1 MRRRYA
7 GMLGALSRAA
17 AKSGP
22 MRPGLEHFLKVTRS
36 FWPGLFQ
43 CYDHPD
49 LPRTNNDLEQTFG
62 GYRHHERRVTGRKAA
77 SASTVLRGS
86 VRLPAAMATRYRTV
100 QGPELAP
107 ADLLAWRS
115 LRRQL
120 DERRHAR
127 TLGRRFRRKP
137 EPYLRS
143 LERLLTAKSS
153 LPP

>member
-1 MRRRYA
+1 
-7 GMLGALSRAA
+7 
-17 AKSGP
+17 

-49 LPRTNNDLEQTFG
+49 LPRTNNALEQVFG
-62 GYRHHERRVTGRKAA
+62 AYRHHERRVTGRKGA
-77 SASTVLRGS
+77 SPSTVLRGS
-86 VRLPAAMATRYRTV
+86 VRILAATATRYRTV
-100 QGPELAP
+100 QGQELAP

-120 DERRHAR
+120 DQRRHVR
-127 TLGRRFRRKP
+127 TLGRRFRRTP
-137 EPYLRS
+137 NAYLRS
-143 LERLLTAKSS
+143 LERLLGAKSG

>member
-1 MRRRYA
+1 
-7 GMLGALSRAA
+7 
-17 AKSGP
+17 

-62 GYRHHERRVTGRKAA
+62 AYRHHQRRVTGRKAP
-77 SASTVLRGS
+77 SAGTVLRGP
-86 VRLPAAMATRYRTV
+86 VRLIAATATRRHTV
-100 QGPELAP
+100 QGHELAP

-120 DERRHAR
+120 DQQRHAR
-127 TLGRRFRRKP
+127 TLGRRFRRHP
-137 EPYLRS
+137 DAYLRS
-143 LERLLTAKSS
+143 LERLLRAKSG

>member
-7 GMLGALSRAA
+7 GLLGALGRAV

-36 FWPGLFQ
+36 FWPGLFH

-49 LPRTNNDLEQTFG
+49 LPRTNNDLEQAFG
-62 GYRHHERRVTGRKAA
+62 TYRHHERRVTGRKVA

-86 VRLPAAMATRYRTV
+86 VRLIAAVATRRHTV
-100 QGPELAP
+100 EGSDLAP
-107 ADLLAWRS
+107 ANPHAWRS

-120 DERRHAR
+120 DQRRRTR
-127 TLGRRFRRKP
+127 TLGRRFRRTP
-137 EPYLRS
+137 RAYLRS
-143 LERLLTAKSS
+143 LERLLAAKSG

>member
-7 GMLGALSRAA
+7 HLLGALSRAA

-49 LPRTNNDLEQTFG
+49 LPRTDNDLEQVFG
-62 GYRHHERRVTGRKAA
+62 AYRHHERRVTGRKVA

-86 VRLPAAMATRYRTV
+86 VRLPAAMATRCHTV
-100 QGPELAP
+100 QGHELAP
-107 ADLLAWRS
+107 ADILAWRS

-120 DERRHAR
+120 DQRRHMR
-127 TLGRRFRRKP
+127 TLGRRFRRHP
-137 EPYLRS
+137 RLYLRS
-143 LERLLTAKSS
+143 LERLLTAKPGL
-153 LPP
+153 LP